1 MSTVAFRPAYSVLA
15 LDDADDKPLSALA
28 FSPTASCRAR
38 LRDLGLSFR
47 AEPGGFRLFAQ
58 FMGGAGGVRRVPVAG
73 EALLVFAITLAD
85 PDFTARYQPALT
97 RATGPNLYLTNR
109 TVAGAIRNAGLVTRG
124 ATAAAVDAV
133 RITARRFR
141 APAATD
147 VANPPTALAVATG
160 YDPIRQLADA
170 VVAGPGGEAQVAV
183 DLTGAPERAFTLA
196 PKPPGTAF
204 SRILADDEVFA
215 LGAFGVLDLV
225 LRPVAGPD
233 PAAGRAFIARFRRQ

>member
-15 LDDADDKPLSALA
+15 LDDADDKPLPGLIL
-28 FSPTASCRAR
+28 FPTASCRAR
-38 LRDLGLSFR
+38 LRDLGLSYR
-47 AEPGGFRLFAQ
+47 AETGGFRLFAQ
-58 FMGGAGGVRRVPVAG
+58 FMGGTGGVRRVPVAA
-73 EALLVFAITLAD
+73 EAVLVFAITLAD
-85 PDFTARYQPALT
+85 PGFPARYRPPLT

-109 TVAGAIRNAGLVTRG
+109 TPAGAVRNAGLLTRG
-124 ATAAAVDAV
+124 AVAAAVDAV
-133 RITARRFR
+133 RITGRRFR
-141 APAATD
+141 APAT
-147 VANPPTALAVATG
+147 VGGANPATALAVATG
-160 YDPIRQLADA
+160 YAPIRQLADA
-170 VVAGPGGEAQVAV
+170 PIAGPVGEAQVAI

-233 PAAGRAFIARFRRQ
+233 PAAGRAFTARFRRQ